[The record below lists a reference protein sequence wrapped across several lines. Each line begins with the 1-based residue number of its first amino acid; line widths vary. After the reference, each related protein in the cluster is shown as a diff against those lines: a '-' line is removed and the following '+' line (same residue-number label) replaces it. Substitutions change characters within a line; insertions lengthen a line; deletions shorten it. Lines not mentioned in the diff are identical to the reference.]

1 MLKKS
6 SRRGK
11 KKLQKHT
18 ADVEAGEK
26 PVRVM
31 EVKKEKYLRT

>member
-1 MLKKS
+1 MRKKS

-18 ADVEAGEK
+18 AEVEAGEK
-26 PVRVM
+26 PEMHVSWKSR
-31 EVKKEKYLRT
+31 KRNI